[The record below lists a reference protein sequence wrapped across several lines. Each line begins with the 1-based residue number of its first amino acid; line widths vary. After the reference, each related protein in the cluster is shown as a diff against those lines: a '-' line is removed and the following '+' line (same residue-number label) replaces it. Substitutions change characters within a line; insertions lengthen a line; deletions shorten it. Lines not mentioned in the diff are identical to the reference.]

1 MASTDSLQWEQS
13 KQVNTNLIV
22 KLNSGTTEGT
32 NQFTFNGSTAKTVNI
47 TASSIGAVNTAGTG
61 LSKSG
66 TTLNH
71 ANSITAGNCGP
82 TTNVTIGV
90 RSSFIVPYI
99 KYDAQGHIT
108 GRSNKVI
115 TLNSNMLDTG
125 DIVTSLS
132 GTASSY
138 SDTQVPS
145 AKLLKK
151 EVTAIYQH
159 WSYCYN
165 NSSSNKTCYIILSGI
180 YTNASRASLL
190 IFAIGNSSDRCCCRH
205 IKMTDYST
213 GPLQSTMYQGSTS
226 ACWNGNVYINSSG
239 EVVTSISQARGV
251 ALTNV
256 EPYTAIDIF
265 ASGSCW
271 IENSYFG

>member
-13 KQVNTNLIV
+13 KRVNSNLII

-47 TASSIGAVNTAGTG
+47 IPSAIGTINTAGTG

-71 ANSITAGNCGP
+71 ANSITAGNGGP
-82 TTNVTIGV
+82 TANKTVSPGGT
-90 RSSFIVPYI
+90 FTVPYFT
-99 KYDAQGHIT
+99 YNSTEHIT
-108 GRSNKVI
+108 GRTNRTI
-115 TLNSNMLDTG
+115 TLNSNVLDTG
-125 DIVTSLS
+125 DIVTNVS
-132 GTASSY
+132 GSANDY
-138 SDTQVPS
+138 SHTQVAS
-145 AKLLKK
+145 ARLLKN
-151 EVTAIYQH
+151 EVVAIYQH

-180 YTNASRASLL
+180 YANASRVSLL

-213 GPLQSTMYQGSTS
+213 SPLQSTMYQGSTS

-239 EVVTSISQARGV
+239 NVVTSISQARGI

-265 ASGSCW
+265 ATGSCW